1 MVSSSLTP
9 HIFSTP
15 NSEDCSAF
23 QLIPL
28 FCRTPVKI
36 ILLETLSVILFSN
49 GLLSFICL
57 FIHCSAGLVR
67 LLKPGCRTVVL
78 LVDAESKP
86 KLLPQFFKAV
96 FPYRKNKTL
105 MFAFMMLEKNL
116 EWYRRLLLQ
125 TLGESS
131 HRPLNINPKNC
142 IGTVSGIVVGALHR
156 FTECIYTL

>member
-1 MVSSSLTP
+1 M
-9 HIFSTP
+9 
-15 NSEDCSAF
+15 
-23 QLIPL
+23 
-28 FCRTPVKI
+28 
-36 ILLETLSVILFSN
+36 
-49 GLLSFICL
+49 
-57 FIHCSAGLVR
+57 
-67 LLKPGCRTVVL
+67 L
-78 LVDAESKP
+78 LVDNDSKP

-142 IGTVSGIVVGALHR
+142 IGTVSILSHRYTTRMNTPLHTVQR
-156 FTECIYTL
+156 S